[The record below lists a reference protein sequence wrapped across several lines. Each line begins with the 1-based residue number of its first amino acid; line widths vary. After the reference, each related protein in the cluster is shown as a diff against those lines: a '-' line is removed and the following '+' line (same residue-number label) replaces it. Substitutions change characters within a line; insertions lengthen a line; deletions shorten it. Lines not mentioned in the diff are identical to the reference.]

1 MCNKSRLACLM
12 AVAGACVS
20 GAALAQSI
28 DPVTTDNHSPD
39 TIARRLPAPIYV
51 DDMASL
57 ELANKLGLNN
67 LRPGLRGLPGCDV
80 INDLNNC
87 YPADITLGANFSNGG
102 AGNYR
107 VMDNVTP
114 ATSNPTQICWIGRY
128 ANRVAPAVA
137 DEQFEIRIFNDAG
150 GFPDLNNGPIF
161 QRVFSSLSGTPGV
174 NKLDYDCLDGDACPG
189 TSDPVSG
196 GHYVYSATV
205 DAGFPM
211 NGNGC
216 YWIEITCI
224 GSASVGVNWGW
235 VASTQGND
243 LFSLQAID
251 GAYTL
256 FTRVDYDRA
265 ICVSGGVRTGFGC
278 EIAPMPPVCDNS
290 DANGI
295 PYDGTTPYGVR
306 ADFPGSV
313 GGFQLAENIS
323 FNTNTT
329 VTSICFGGF
338 WLGFNDDGQAVAV
351 APPTDPQ
358 FRVAY
363 FTNSSVAGVP
373 GAPIAMAEFGI
384 GDPGVTFQWDGD
396 EVVKITHPPVELPG
410 NACSWVSVGRVQA
423 VQGIGQPIVPI
434 WHWFLTTSSA
444 PAADRRFASRSSG
457 AVPGVWTPTTVTDG
471 GPLGTSIS
479 NLWYLLSDGPVVG
492 RTCQNP
498 PCQITIP
505 GGVTQEN
512 EPLCG
517 LDPLGDL
524 VNGGCNN
531 LPENAPAF
539 SQITCGQTYRGTVA
553 FNGELRDT
561 DWYQFTLTEE
571 QVVTMSVNAEFFGFA
586 GFVGVNGAP
595 IVNLNCAT
603 APEGMAITPAFEIG
617 GCQEESLEMT
627 LGPGTY
633 TIIVVPAFGDQI
645 ACGDNTGSEYTLKL
659 TCEGSGGPEC
669 PADWDGNGSVNSND
683 ISAFLSAWLVSV
695 QNGTLEA
702 DFDGSGSVNSNDI
715 SAFLSAWLQAVQQG
729 C

>member
-1 MCNKSRLACLM
+1 MCKKSRLVCLM
-12 AVAGACVS
+12 AVAGAS
-20 GAALAQSI
+20 LSSAALAQST
-28 DPVTTDNHSPD
+28 DPVSAENRSPD
-39 TIARRLPAPIYV
+39 TIVRRLPAPIYV
-51 DDMASL
+51 DDMAAL

-67 LRPGLRGLPGCDV
+67 PHPGLRGLPGCDIV
-80 INDLNNC
+80 NDGFNC
-87 YPADITLGANFSNGG
+87 HPADISRGANFSN
-102 AGNYR
+102 AGENNYR
-107 VMDNVTP
+107 VMENVTP

-137 DEQFEIRIFNDAG
+137 NEQFEIRIFTDVG
-150 GFPDLNNGPIF
+150 GFPDLDNGPIF
-161 QRVFSSLSGTPGV
+161 QRIFSENGAEGV
-174 NKLDYDCLDGDACPG
+174 DRLTYSCLDGENCPG
-189 TSDPVSG
+189 TTQPAAG
-196 GHYVYSATV
+196 GHYVYSADV
-205 DAGFPM
+205 SAGFPM

-216 YWIEITCI
+216 YWVEITCV
-224 GSASVGVNWGW
+224 GSAGVGVNWGW

-243 LFSLQAID
+243 LFSLQAIN

-256 FTRVDYDRA
+256 FTRVADDRA
-265 ICVSGGVRTGFGC
+265 ICVSGGVRTGLGC
-278 EIAPMPPVCDNS
+278 DIAPMPPVCDNS

-295 PYDGTTPYGVR
+295 PYDGATGFGMR

-313 GGFQLAENIS
+313 GGFQRAENIS
-323 FNTNTT
+323 FSAPTS
-329 VTSICFGGF
+329 VSSICFGGF
-338 WLGFNDDGQAVAV
+338 WLGFTDAGQAVGI
-351 APPTDPQ
+351 APPSDPQ

-396 EVVKITHPPVELPG
+396 DVVKISHPPVDLPG
-410 NACSWVSVGRVQA
+410 NGCSWVSVGRVQA

-434 WHWFLTTSSA
+434 WHWQLTTSSA
-444 PAADRRFASRSSG
+444 PSADRRFASRTSG
-457 AVPGVWTPTTVTDG
+457 AVPGAWTPTTVTDG
-471 GPLGTSIS
+471 GAQGTAIS
-479 NLWYLLSDGPVVG
+479 NLWHLLSDGPVVA
-492 RTCQNP
+492 RACQNP

-505 GGVTQEN
+505 GGVIQEN
-512 EPLCG
+512 DTACG
-517 LDPLGDL
+517 LDPIGDL

-539 SQITCGQTYRGTVA
+539 SQISCGQTYRGTVA

-571 QVVTMSVNAEFFGFA
+571 QTVTMAVNAEFFGFA
-586 GFVGVNGAP
+586 GFVGVNGVP
-595 IVNLNCAT
+595 IVNLNCNT

-617 GCQEESLEMT
+617 GCQEETLEMT

-645 ACGDNTGSEYTLKL
+645 ACGNTTGSEYTLKL
-659 TCEGSGGPEC
+659 TCEGGGGPEC
-669 PADWDGNGSVNSND
+669 PADWDQSGSVNSND
-683 ISAFLSAWLVSV
+683 ISSFLTAWLDSV
-695 QNGTLEA
+695 QNGNLNA

-715 SAFLSAWLQAVQQG
+715 SAFLSAWLIAVQQG